1 MKTKHTFL
9 LALTFLFLF
18 CGSSVVFADD
28 FENGMD
34 AHTKKDYKEAIKWF
48 RLSAKQGLAKA
59 QLKLG
64 VMYHNGQGVPQ
75 DYEEAVKWYRLS
87 AEQDNTNSMNSL
99 GEMYLQG
106 KGVPQDNVVALMWFN
121 LCSKWNKLC
130 MENENS
136 SHILRFVILVFGGCR

>member
-75 DYEEAVKWYRLS
+75 DYKESIKWLRLSADQGNAKAQSSLGWMYDNGEGVGQDYKEAVKWYRLS
-87 AEQDNTNSMNSL
+87 AD
-99 GEMYLQG
+99 QG
-106 KGVPQDNVVALMWFN
+106 DAGAQNQQK
-121 LCSKWNKLC
+121 KY
-130 MENENS
+130 
-136 SHILRFVILVFGGCR
+136 

>member
-75 DYEEAVKWYRLS
+75 DYKESIKWLRLSADQGNAKAQSSLGWMYDNGEGVGQDYKEAVKWYRLS
-87 AEQDNTNSMNSL
+87 AD
-99 GEMYLQG
+99 QG
-106 KGVPQDNVVALMWFN
+106 DAGAQK
-121 LCSKWNKLC
+121 K
-130 MENENS
+130 
-136 SHILRFVILVFGGCR
+136 

>member
-48 RLSAKQGLAKA
+48 RLSAEQGDSRA
-59 QLKLG
+59 QALLG
-64 VMYHNGQGVPQ
+64 AMYDNG
-75 DYEEAVKWYRLS
+75 DRKSTRL
-87 AEQDNTNSMNSL
+87 
-99 GEMYLQG
+99 
-106 KGVPQDNVVALMWFN
+106 
-121 LCSKWNKLC
+121 
-130 MENENS
+130 NS
-136 SHILRFVILVFGGCR
+136 SH

>member
-48 RLSAKQGLAKA
+48 RLAAEQGHSSAQIN
-59 QLKLG
+59 LG
-64 VMYHNGQGVPQ
+64 SIYENGEGGVPQ
-75 DYEEAVKWYRLS
+75 DYRKQSGCFVL
-87 AEQDNTNSMNSL
+87 
-99 GEMYLQG
+99 
-106 KGVPQDNVVALMWFN
+106 PQSRDWF
-121 LCSKWNKLC
+121 
-130 MENENS
+130 
-136 SHILRFVILVFGGCR
+136 

>member
-75 DYEEAVKWYRLS
+75 DYKESIKWLRLSADQGNAKAQSSLGWMYDNGEGAGQDYKEAVKWYRLS
-87 AEQDNTNSMNSL
+87 AD
-99 GEMYLQG
+99 QG
-106 KGVPQDNVVALMWFN
+106 DAGAQNQQK
-121 LCSKWNKLC
+121 KY
-130 MENENS
+130 
-136 SHILRFVILVFGGCR
+136 

>member
-75 DYEEAVKWYRLS
+75 DYKEAVKWWKLS
-87 AEQDNTNSMNSL
+87 A
-99 GEMYLQG
+99 
-106 KGVPQDNVVALMWFN
+106 
-121 LCSKWNKLC
+121 
-130 MENENS
+130 
-136 SHILRFVILVFGGCR
+136 

>member
-48 RLSAKQGLAKA
+48 RLSAKQGLVKA

-64 VMYHNGQGVPQ
+64 VMYHNGQGVTQ
-75 DYEEAVKWYRLS
+75 DYNESIKWLRLSADQGNAKAQSSLGWMYDNGEGVGQDYKEAVKWYRLS
-87 AEQDNTNSMNSL
+87 AD
-99 GEMYLQG
+99 QG
-106 KGVPQDNVVALMWFN
+106 DAGAQNQQK
-121 LCSKWNKLC
+121 KY
-130 MENENS
+130 
-136 SHILRFVILVFGGCR
+136 